1 MVADRLLDIFSL
13 MAKYD
18 VNNAGAP
25 SLCGVAAEITGL
37 DGAAISL
44 TSDADLMTPLCIS
57 NDVARTLMDLEITL
71 GEGPAIEAVSA
82 GMAVEVVDLSSSH
95 SKRWMMYSPQAA
107 AAGAGAVF
115 GFPVRIGAAQFGA
128 LSLYRSSPG
137 PLSVAQASDAY
148 LMASVI
154 GRAVLTI
161 QAGSPIGEL
170 ASELHGQSSLDF
182 RVHQAAGM
190 VAVQGSMPV
199 KEALVLIR
207 AHAFA
212 QSIEL
217 SELADQIVSRATH
230 FDRDSATWIDERG
243 PRGRS

>member
-1 MVADRLLDIFSL
+1 
-13 MAKYD
+13 MARHD
-18 VNNAGAP
+18 VLRDGPA

-44 TSDADLMTPLCIS
+44 TSDGDQMTPLCIS
-57 NDVARTLMDLEITL
+57 NDVARTLMDLELTL
-71 GEGPAIEAVSA
+71 GEGPAFEAAAEGV
-82 GMAVEVVDLSSSH
+82 AVEVVDLSSTNSR
-95 SKRWMMYSPQAA
+95 RWMMYSPQAA

-115 GFPVRIGAAQFGA
+115 GFPVRIGAARFGA

-154 GRAVLTI
+154 GRAVLTM
-161 QAGSPIGEL
+161 QAGSPISAL
-170 ASELHGQSSLDF
+170 AGELHGQSGLDF
-182 RVHQAAGM
+182 RAHQAAGM

-212 QSIEL
+212 KSIEL
-217 SELADQIVSRATH
+217 SELADRIVSRETH
-230 FDRDSATWIDERG
+230 FDRESASWIDLRG
-243 PRGRS
+243 TQGGS